1 MASLPY
7 WKVYLRQVSG
17 NHGNRR
23 DLHDTLGNLYGFS
36 AAVLEGVSTS
46 QVSGNHGNQVTDAL
60 ELHDTL
66 GNLYGFSA
74 VMEGLSTSQ
83 LIGNHGNR

>member
-1 MASLPY
+1 MFISRFQDMALFVATSLLTCLSLPERAR
-7 WKVYLRQVSG
+7 L
-17 NHGNRR
+17 
-23 DLHDTLGNLYGFS
+23 L
-36 AAVLEGVSTS
+36 
-46 QVSGNHGNQVTDAL
+46 NQWIQTAL

-83 LIGNHGNR
+83 VSGNHGNRRSRSV

>member
-1 MASLPY
+1 MVTDAL
-7 WKVYLRQVSG
+7 
-17 NHGNRR
+17 

-36 AAVLEGVSTS
+36 AVLEGVSTN
-46 QVSGNHGNQVTDAL
+46 QVSGNHNQVTDAL

-74 VMEGLSTSQ
+74 VMEGLSTNQVSS
-83 LIGNHGNR
+83 NHGNRRSRSA